1 MTDTTYVPGTGTALI
16 TAVAVLLVPEGLA
29 PDRISRLWPL
39 LSSGADLDAVLE
51 ALTEQGIRNTAPFV
65 LLHGGRVLVRGDGC
79 ATLVASGRSLGADGA
94 RTWAEHAVP
103 DGEAVRL
110 TTSSDTPEEP
120 RLPLVAGVVLASAV
134 LRGDVAPA
142 ASAAPDDTEAA
153 AAGDVSADAAPPVAV
168 APPATTLAAPAP
180 VAAPPPAG
188 APAPAPGSSRPVW
201 DATGT
206 GTWTPSEPGEPE
218 LVDGVPGLDDDGPG
232 DGPAGDDQ
240 PEDVDSSTV
249 LRSSAATT
257 VPEAEPTELDTDHD
271 GSTVLRSASR
281 SPAAP
286 AAPVDSGPQVLGIR
300 CPDGHANP
308 PHAQT
313 CRSCGAEMGDLEP
326 ELLPRPALGRLAF
339 SDGNE
344 VTLDRT
350 VLIGRAPSANRFPK
364 DDPPR
369 LVRVSSPEQDIS
381 RTHVE
386 LRVEDWDVLLVDHS
400 SNGTRLVRPGMEPQ
414 MLHRGEPVP
423 VRSGSVIDLGD
434 GVTVT
439 LEDAT

>member
-1 MTDTTYVPGTGTALI
+1 MTDTTYVPGTGTALV
-16 TAVAVLLVPEGLA
+16 TAAAVLLVPDGLA
-29 PDRISRLWPL
+29 PDRVSRLWPL
-39 LSSGADLDAVLE
+39 LSSGADLDALLE

-65 LLHGGRVLVRGDGC
+65 LLHGDRVLVRGDGR
-79 ATLVASGRSLGADGA
+79 ATLVTSGRSLGADGA

-110 TTSSDTPEEP
+110 TTSADAPEEGA
-120 RLPLVAGVVLASAV
+120 LPLVAGVVLASAV
-134 LRGDVAPA
+134 LRGDVALAAAAADLAADAGYDPA
-142 ASAAPDDTEAA
+142 ASVEP
-153 AAGDVSADAAPPVAV
+153 SMAV
-168 APPATTLAAPAP
+168 TPPPAATRAAPAP
-180 VAAPPPAG
+180 VPQAAHLRPA
-188 APAPAPGSSRPVW
+188 AVSSQPVW

-206 GTWTPSEPGEPE
+206 GTWTPSTSSEGPE
-218 LVDGVPGLDDDGPG
+218 LVDGVPGVEFEEPKDVQ
-232 DGPAGDDQ
+232 AGAC
-240 PEDVDSSTV
+240 PEDVDSSTI
-249 LRSSAATT
+249 LRGQAATT
-257 VPEAEPTELDTDHD
+257 VPEAARTEVDTDHD
-271 GSTVLRSASR
+271 GSTVLRSS
-281 SPAAP
+281 SPPAPP
-286 AAPVDSGPQVLGIR
+286 AAPVDAGPQVLGIR
-300 CPDGHANP
+300 CSSGHANP

-313 CRSCGAEMGDLEP
+313 CRRCGAAMADLDP

-364 DDPPR
+364 DDPPH
-369 LVRVSSPEQDIS
+369 LVRVDSPEQDIS

-414 MLHRGEPVP
+414 MLHKGEPVP
-423 VRSGSVIDLGD
+423 VRPGSVIDLGD

-439 LEDAT
+439 LEDAP